1 MFNEEDLLKSYNI
14 RFESFLKLSTLK
26 EEHISYSREYFKQT
40 SLVLRDPIPLN
51 LDVYCVVAG
60 LPFEINFINFLK
72 NLKKNLS
79 SILDNSLHYLV
90 KDSCHALELLVT
102 KWPNDILRENI
113 NKDII
118 NYFKKKPFSP
128 INIKTNGIQVH
139 DDGCIILRCI
149 DENSKLRLLRKDI
162 VSKIDLL
169 PKKQSNWVHIP
180 LGRILE
186 PLNFKQTKLLKN
198 FCIKSQ
204 NSNVYKTTINKFH
217 FVHEQQWYQT
227 QINYLSTFNAL

>member
-72 NLKKNLS
+72 NLKKKLS
-79 SILDNSLHYLV
+79 NILDNSLHYLV
-90 KDSCHALELLVT
+90 KDSCHAVELLVT
-102 KWPNDILRENI
+102 KWPNDILKENI
-113 NKDII
+113 NEEII
-118 NYFKKKPFSP
+118 EYFKQKPFSP
-128 INIKTNGIQVH
+128 INIKTAGVQVH

-149 DENSKLRLLRKDI
+149 DENSKFRLLRKDL

-169 PKKQSNWVHIP
+169 PEKQSNWVHIP

-186 PLNFKQTKLLKN
+186 PLNFMQTKLLKN

-204 NSNVYKTTINKFH
+204 NSRGHKTTINKFH

-227 QINYLSTFNAL
+227 KINYLSTFNAF

>member
-72 NLKKNLS
+72 NLKTNLS
-79 SILDNSLHYLV
+79 IILDNSLHYLV

-118 NYFKKKPFSP
+118 DYFKKKA
-128 INIKTNGIQVH
+128 
-139 DDGCIILRCI
+139 ILA
-149 DENSKLRLLRKDI
+149 N
-162 VSKIDLL
+162 
-169 PKKQSNWVHIP
+169 
-180 LGRILE
+180 
-186 PLNFKQTKLLKN
+186 
-198 FCIKSQ
+198 
-204 NSNVYKTTINKFH
+204 
-217 FVHEQQWYQT
+217 
-227 QINYLSTFNAL
+227 